1 MVLFALESHKKK
13 MYTYLEIEY
22 TSKILAQG
30 PFLFLYPGFVM
41 NEGTDVINLVSGNN
55 FK

>member
-1 MVLFALESHKKK
+1 MVLFALESHKKEI
-13 MYTYLEIEY
+13 YTYLEIEY